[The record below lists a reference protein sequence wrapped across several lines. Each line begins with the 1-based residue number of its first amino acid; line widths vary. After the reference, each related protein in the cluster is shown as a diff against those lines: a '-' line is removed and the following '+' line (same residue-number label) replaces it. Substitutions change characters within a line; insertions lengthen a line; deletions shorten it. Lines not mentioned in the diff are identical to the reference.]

1 MLSYSYRGVIKL
13 MNMIKMRT
21 YSRTSNDLWLDEWIS
36 PVAKY
41 VPIASDPDFYAYL
54 SRVPSI
60 SDE

>member
-1 MLSYSYRGVIKL
+1 

-41 VPIASDPDFYAYL
+41 VPITSDPDFYAYL

>member
-1 MLSYSYRGVIKL
+1 

-41 VPIASDPDFYAYL
+41 VQITSDPDFYAYL